1 MAYAGPLCL
10 VRLLSAIGKNKNVNN
25 SSEKSSNASI
35 NWAKLGSSKL
45 IPKGVILQEEGMR
58 ISKSFY
64 VKKGLLRS
72 YTIDDN
78 GKIHIFMFA
87 PEGWIVSDI
96 PSYIYSTPTELFV
109 DAIEDSEIVELEMTN
124 ISLDIIGVEDS
135 KIHAEVSKLL
145 RRIVVLQKRVI
156 MLMSAT
162 ARERY
167 EHFIETYPQLIN
179 RVPLKMIASYLGIT
193 PEALSSIRRK
203 IRNNKT

>member
-1 MAYAGPLCL
+1 M
-10 VRLLSAIGKNKNVNN
+10 NN
-25 SSEKSSNASI
+25 SPKKPSNDAI
-35 NWAKLGSSKL
+35 NWAKLGSSKV
-45 IPKGVILQEEGMR
+45 IPKGFILQEEGMK

-72 YTIDDN
+72 YAIDDN

-96 PSYIYSTPTELFV
+96 PSFMHSTPTELFV

-124 ISLDIIGVEDS
+124 ISLDLIEIEDS
-135 KIHAEVSKLL
+135 KMQAEASKLL
-145 RRIVVLQKRVI
+145 RRIAVLQKRVI

-179 RVPLKMIASYLGIT
+179 RIPLKMIASYLGIT

-203 IRNNKT
+203 IRNNLM